1 MLTYTSK
8 QADKARSSNHFRNKD
23 KQFNP
28 YYRIHQIQLISSKVT
43 PESKIVLALHFIYS
57 YEGITGN
64 QDSLFI
70 PLVSTLVTRP
80 LHTFTSKTLLK
91 PLPSFT
97 TTCLLFM
104 KQVISIW
111 FCCYFLPYF
120 CGQTSKPESAAL
132 SNDSFFCSQVLK
144 VLVTLENL
152 HTLCCKHLKLFQGI
166 IFIYFLP
173 FNAGVTALSEAN
185 YILHS
190 IAFVIFHIISL
201 EQAMKLRRGN
211 VLLEKKIRRTTP
223 FWTSGTKL
231 IKTLT

>member
-1 MLTYTSK
+1 MFSPEPSYYPFLKCYIHKKIKILLWYCIHFPSCPFEKSEEQLQCIYNWSYTFSLIRLYGLRHLIVSPGAVERLYYPVLTYTSK

-104 KQVISIW
+104 EQVISIW
-111 FCCYFLPYF
+111 FCCYFYLI
-120 CGQTSKPESAAL
+120 SAARHQNL
-132 SNDSFFCSQVLK
+132 SQ
-144 VLVTLENL
+144 L
-152 HTLCCKHLKLFQGI
+152 HW
-166 IFIYFLP
+166 
-173 FNAGVTALSEAN
+173 
-185 YILHS
+185 
-190 IAFVIFHIISL
+190 
-201 EQAMKLRRGN
+201 AM
-211 VLLEKKIRRTTP
+211 TP
-223 FWTSGTKL
+223 FSALKSWKC
-231 IKTLT
+231 